1 MQRSGG
7 QPLVSLYSVL
17 NPALAGSDSQRSHSQ
32 RSSDTSQ
39 YPDSQ
44 HSSQLS
50 APLEAMS
57 RHEPRQRPM
66 SSFGSAW
73 QESASAYAPA
83 APNNALPF
91 DALLEQRA
99 MVSREHFDAMMRE
112 QEQTQS
118 AGIAELQRQHGNL
131 AAMVKDLTG
140 NVHML
145 YESFERVGDAVGKL
159 QEHVQEQGALLQ
171 QRLPLTPPRPDRQRR
186 QPPAAAHQLQQQ
198 PPQPPQPQPRPT
210 FASPLL
216 ARVLAVSPHL
226 DIFDS
231 PSSDWSDQ
239 EGEEGSDEDD
249 AQMVGGAGQQHRNGR
264 LAKRKRRNAQI

>member
-1 MQRSGG
+1 
-7 QPLVSLYSVL
+7 
-17 NPALAGSDSQRSHSQ
+17 
-32 RSSDTSQ
+32 
-39 YPDSQ
+39 
-44 HSSQLS
+44 
-50 APLEAMS
+50 
-57 RHEPRQRPM
+57 
-66 SSFGSAW
+66 
-73 QESASAYAPA
+73 
-83 APNNALPF
+83 
-91 DALLEQRA
+91 

-186 QPPAAAHQLQQQ
+186 QPPAAAHQQQQQPLQ
-198 PPQPPQPQPRPT
+198 PPQPQPQPQPQQKPPPQQEKPPQPRPT

-216 ARVLAVSPHL
+216 ARVLAVSSHL
-226 DIFDS
+226 DIFGS